1 MPLIEDE
8 PPSVR
13 PRGHSMRRSPEPFSG
28 SVVKFQF
35 TSGLRNSERMPAGI
49 WIIGCQSLGP
59 ASSRI
64 TDAPVSDNRAATVQ
78 PAEPAPTITNS
89 ACMRFSTCLLDP
101 LGAYRR
107 RVVFLGD
114 HRT

>member
-1 MPLIEDE
+1 MPLIELE

-13 PRGHSMRRSPEPFSG
+13 PRGQSMRRSPEPFSG

-35 TSGLRNSERMPAGI
+35 TSGLRISERMPAGM

-64 TDAPVSDNRAATVQ
+64 TEAPVSLRRAATVQ
-78 PAEPAPTITNS
+78 PADPAPTT
-89 ACMRFSTCLLDP
+89 T
-101 LGAYRR
+101 
-107 RVVFLGD
+107 
-114 HRT
+114 